1 MNWCRKSSRLMKKQ
15 IIIDKLKFDSPIFGI
30 SHKFLVISGFVIGI
44 IAVFLFSKMIKLD
57 LVIPAFLILLSIY
70 LKCLYKD
77 IGNKP
82 YRIIN
87 LLLLFLCNLTLG
99 YYFIQ
104 NNWPVFLMPFC
115 MVSMLSVILFNDLV
129 IALII
134 TVASVITIFNSFANT
149 SHYLEILFL
158 SSGLLSGILVFGARR
173 RNTIINAGVII
184 GLVQVLLFAFIEH
197 FSFKNLSGYVFLL
210 LNGIGSGIIAAG
222 VLPIF
227 EYLFG
232 TVTNIKLLELADF
245 NNPILNRLMLEAPG
259 TYHHSLI
266 VGNLSEAACKA
277 VGANSL
283 LARIGAY
290 YHDIGKLQ
298 KPDYFT
304 ENQDIR
310 FNVHETLAPNMS
322 KMVIINHVR
331 EGVELAKKYHLNP
344 CLIDFIQQHHGK
356 SLVYFFYRR
365 ALENLEDEREI
376 TEEGFRYPGPKPNTK
391 ETAVVLLADSVEA
404 ATRTLKDPSPAKI
417 EEAAHK
423 IINNKFI
430 DGQLD
435 ECDLTL
441 KDLELIANVFI
452 HILSGIYHA
461 RIIYPEGRSEN
472 NHKKSPKENS
482 HQSEEDKKDNP

>member
-1 MNWCRKSSRLMKKQ
+1 MKKQ
-15 IIIDKLKFDSPIFGI
+15 IIIDKLKFDSHIFGI
-30 SHKFLVISGFVIGI
+30 TNKFLGTTSFVIGI
-44 IAVFLFSKMIKLD
+44 ITVFLFSYMMKLN
-57 LVIPAFLILLSIY
+57 LVIPAFLLFLSIY

-77 IGNKP
+77 LGNKP
-82 YRIIN
+82 YKTIN
-87 LLLLFLCNLTLG
+87 LLLLFLSSVTLG
-99 YYFIQ
+99 YYFPQ
-104 NNWPVFLMPFC
+104 NNWQIILRPFC

-129 IALII
+129 LALLIN
-134 TVASVITIFNSFANT
+134 VASVITIQAFTGILPDFA
-149 SHYLEILFL
+149 ILFL
-158 SSGLLSGILVFGARR
+158 SSGLLSAILVFGARR
-173 RNTIINAGVII
+173 RNTIINAGII
-184 GLVQVLLFAFIEH
+184 VGLVQVLLFAFIEH
-197 FSFKNLSGYVFLL
+197 FSFKNLNEYGFLL
-210 LNGIGSGIIAAG
+210 LNGISSGIIVAG

-227 EYLFG
+227 EYIFG
-232 TVTNIKLLELADF
+232 TITNIKLLELADF
-245 NNPILNRLMLEAPG
+245 NNPVLNRMMLEAPG

-277 VGANSL
+277 VDANSL
-283 LARIGAY
+283 LARVGAY

-304 ENQDIR
+304 ENQDIG
-310 FNVHETLAPNMS
+310 FNVHENLAPNMS
-322 KMVIINHVR
+322 KMVIINHVK
-331 EGVELAKKYHLNP
+331 EGVELAKKYRLNAR
-344 CLIDFIQQHHGK
+344 LIDFIQQHHGK

-365 ALENLEDEREI
+365 ALENLGDEHEI

-404 ATRTLKDPSPAKI
+404 ATRTLKEPSPGKI
-417 EEAAHK
+417 EEVVHK

-452 HILSGIYHA
+452 HILSGIYHT

-482 HQSEEDKKDNP
+482 HQSEEDKKDSP